1 MINLITE
8 VDHPKPEQ
16 CPLCCVANIP
26 CHEGEAELCKD
37 PTICPEL
44 NPNGN

>member
-26 CHEGEAELCKD
+26 CREGEAELCKD